1 MTTTIFVNLNG
12 NTVRIDP
19 RRGSTS
25 HLRLTVAS
33 RQAYR
38 EDPDVR
44 IVRSQVDELAKQS
57 RKSSA
62 MIDSELGLIRPPQR
76 SPYDGAGGW
85 TPGSSRIPRTAW
97 LGVTLF
103 LIVFIGIFA
112 NLGAAA
118 GF

>member
-1 MTTTIFVNLNG
+1 MTTRIFVNLSG

-25 HLRLTVAS
+25 RLRLTVAS

-38 EDPDVR
+38 EGPDVR
-44 IVRSQVDELAKQS
+44 IV
-57 RKSSA
+57 
-62 MIDSELGLIRPPQR
+62 R

-118 GF
+118 GY